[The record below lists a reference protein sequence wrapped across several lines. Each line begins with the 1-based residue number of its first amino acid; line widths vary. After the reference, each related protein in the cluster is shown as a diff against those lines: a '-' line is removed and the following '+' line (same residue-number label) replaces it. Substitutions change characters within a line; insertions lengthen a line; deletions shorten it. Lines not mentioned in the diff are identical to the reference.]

1 MKKQKLK
8 KGRVHR
14 KGEQQEEFEQ
24 EEVEQG
30 DFFFSK
36 KKTEGKDSLR
46 IEKKAKQKFLSK
58 HSEKKHGKRQK
69 KTKEK
74 RGKAEE

>member
-1 MKKQKLK
+1 M
-8 KGRVHR
+8 GSVHG

-30 DFFFSK
+30 DFFFKK

-46 IEKKAKQKFLSK
+46 IEKKSKAKIFEQTF
-58 HSEKKHGKRQK
+58 R
-69 KTKEK
+69 
-74 RGKAEE
+74 EETW